1 MTLDELRSGFFGYQK
16 ASVYRYI
23 TSLEEQFS
31 SKLVEKDA
39 AAKRAAEQYQERINQ
54 LEQELQ
60 AVREQCETQ
69 KNEQMVIAHTLLDAQ
84 RYAEQMKQESAQKQQ
99 EAQRCL
105 DEQVAEKNRELERY
119 RSQVQELRKLFLST
133 EQLTLRDAAG
143 ECCLSI
149 DYFSHLFKQCFGISF
164 AAYELNYR
172 LNQAA
177 DCMLKKRYSLK
188 EVARIYGFSDK
199 SHFCRSFKKNF
210 GITPGRFSRENAV

>member
-39 AAKRAAEQYQERINQ
+39 AAKRAAEQYQEKINQ

-119 RSQVQELRKLFLST
+119 RSQVQELRKLFLSMLKEMDGT
-133 EQLTLRDAAG
+133 ASQLEEKIQTV
-143 ECCLSI
+143 
-149 DYFSHLFKQCFGISF
+149 Q
-164 AAYELNYR
+164 
-172 LNQAA
+172 A
-177 DCMLKKRYSLK
+177 DCPDQNLALFHRKAGP
-188 EVARIYGFSDK
+188 VA
-199 SHFCRSFKKNF
+199 
-210 GITPGRFSRENAV
+210 